1 MRSWL
6 MIPAGNP
13 TRLAKAADLPADV
26 MVVDFHGD
34 GGVTSREAREQAA
47 GWLENQRAARAPF
60 ARWVRIRPVNAPQWR
75 EDLAAVMSAEPDGV
89 IMTGVENPDDVRRLG
104 SEIYELEQR
113 HGMPLNSVPLM
124 LELGAT
130 ARGSMATE
138 RLALDPHP
146 RVAGVTWDPAMLA
159 RDIGSAATPGKIG
172 WAAPL
177 AHVRAQV
184 VLVAKALGA
193 LALEAPFPVWRD
205 QDVFDRACALAR
217 RDGFD
222 AMMAIHPAQLD
233 PINQRFT
240 PTEAEREEAA
250 EIVALFDNAPSANML
265 SLAGRM
271 LDRAQLARARRVL
284 SLPEA

>member
-6 MIPAGNP
+6 MIPAGNAN
-13 TRLAKAADLPADV
+13 RLAKAASLPADV
-26 MVVDFHGD
+26 MVIDFHGNGD
-34 GGVTSREAREQAA
+34 VTTREAREQAA
-47 GWLENQRAARAPF
+47 GWLENQRAARVRF

-75 EDLAAVMSAEPDGV
+75 EDLAAVMPAEPDGV

-113 HGMPLNSVPLM
+113 HGMPLNTVPLM
-124 LELGAT
+124 LELGAS
-130 ARGSMATE
+130 ARGSLATE

-172 WAAPL
+172 WPVPL
-177 AHVRAQV
+177 AQVRAQV

-193 LALEAPFPVWRD
+193 LALEAPSPVWRD
-205 QDVFDRACALAR
+205 QEKFERACALAR

-222 AMMAIHPAQLD
+222 AMMAVHPAQLG

-240 PTEAEREEAA
+240 PTATERDEAA
-250 EIVALFDNAPSANML
+250 EIVTLFENAPSANML
-265 SLAGRM
+265 SLGGRM

-284 SLPEA
+284 ALPES